1 MTIESDLKKIE
12 AHLGRIGDALEALL
26 AERGYVPTS
35 PTTVDDDK
43 SKGKGKGKGK
53 GKDKKTTVG
62 KTKDDDDKGSDLE
75 LKDVRAALKELQETI
90 NQAAVKSLLKKY
102 GASTLG
108 QLSEKKYQRVIDD
121 AKEQVE
127 EADDD

>member
-1 MTIESDLKKIE
+1 
-12 AHLGRIGDALEALL
+12 
-26 AERGYVPTS
+26 
-35 PTTVDDDK
+35 
-43 SKGKGKGKGK
+43 
-53 GKDKKTTVG
+53 
-62 KTKDDDDKGSDLE
+62 
-75 LKDVRAALKELQETI
+75 VRAALKELQETI

-127 EADDD
+127 EHDD

>member
-35 PTTVDDDK
+35 PTTVDE

-53 GKDKKTTVG
+53 GKAKDKKTTVG